1 MRARYDIR
9 VSSGAFGREGLS
21 PLPACGD
28 AGRGKRK
35 RRRHAFPGHL
45 LALVILALALS
56 GCNGT
61 QSALDPAGPQA
72 QDLARLFWI
81 FSAVLGAIWL
91 AVMAALGLSLRAHG
105 PSNIDPLDTDPAAE
119 RRHSV
124 VVTILAVA
132 TGATVLVL
140 TALSY
145 AAQKNLF
152 AVEEEEA
159 VTIRVTGHQWWWE
172 VRYEEPDAS
181 RTFTTAN
188 EIHVPVG
195 QPIKVKLNSS
205 DVIHSFWVPNLMGKQ
220 DLITGRENDIR
231 FVAERPGVYRGQCA
245 EFCGFQ
251 HAHMGL
257 LVVAEPQ
264 EEFDRWRDGQI
275 KAADPPRDPEG
286 RKGQE
291 AFLTKPCV
299 MCHAVRGTPAGG
311 RIGPELT
318 HVASRRTLAAG
329 TLPMSRGN
337 LAAWIVD
344 PHGVKPGVNM
354 PLIKLEPDELNSIAA
369 FLEGLK

>member
-9 VSSGAFGREGLS
+9 VSSGAFGREGLT

-152 AVEEEEA
+152 VVEEEA
-159 VTIRVTGHQWWWE
+159 VRIRVTGHQWWWE

-195 QPIKVKLNSS
+195 KPVKVTLEAA
-205 DVIHSFWVPNLMGKQ
+205 DVIHSFWVPSLMGKQ
-220 DLITGRENDIR
+220 DLITGRQNDIR
-231 FVAERPGVYRGQCA
+231 FVADRPGLYRGQCA

-251 HAHMGL
+251 HAHMSL
-257 LVVAEPQ
+257 FVIAED
-264 EEFDRWRDGQI
+264 EIAFNSWRDAQI
-275 KAADPPRDPEG
+275 KPADPPSDAERQ
-286 RKGQE
+286 KGLD
-291 AFLTKPCV
+291 AFLSQPCV
-299 MCHAVRGTPAGG
+299 MCHSV
-311 RIGPELT
+311 
-318 HVASRRTLAAG
+318 
-329 TLPMSRGN
+329 
-337 LAAWIVD
+337 
-344 PHGVKPGVNM
+344 
-354 PLIKLEPDELNSIAA
+354 
-369 FLEGLK
+369 